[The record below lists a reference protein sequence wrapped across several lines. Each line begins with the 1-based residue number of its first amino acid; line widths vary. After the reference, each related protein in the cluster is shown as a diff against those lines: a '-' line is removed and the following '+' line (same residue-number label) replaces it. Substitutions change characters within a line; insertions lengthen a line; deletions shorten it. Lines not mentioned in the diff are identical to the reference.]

1 MIQTH
6 LGILVHWFTEEYCN
20 VDYARDR
27 NSRQLRIVTAKMS
40 NENGDDTVM
49 DDAQE
54 SQNGELAADELELDE
69 TKLFLV

>member
-1 MIQTH
+1 MTA
-6 LGILVHWFTEEYCN
+6 VHG
-20 VDYARDR
+20 
-27 NSRQLRIVTAKMS
+27 NSASTTAKMS

-54 SQNGELAADELELDE
+54 SQNGEQAEDELELDE

>member
-1 MIQTH
+1 MI
-6 LGILVHWFTEEYCN
+6 
-20 VDYARDR
+20 YARDR

-54 SQNGELAADELELDE
+54 SQNGEQAADELELDE

>member
-1 MIQTH
+1 MTAFH
-6 LGILVHWFTEEYCN
+6 G
-20 VDYARDR
+20 
-27 NSRQLRIVTAKMS
+27 NSVSNTAKMS

-54 SQNGELAADELELDE
+54 SQNGEQAADELELEE